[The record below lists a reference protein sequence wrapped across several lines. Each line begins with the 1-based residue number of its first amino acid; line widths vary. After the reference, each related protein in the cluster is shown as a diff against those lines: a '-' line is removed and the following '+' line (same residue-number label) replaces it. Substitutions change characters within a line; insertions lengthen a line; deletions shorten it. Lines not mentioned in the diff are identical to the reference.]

1 MATQSASVIP
11 QLGGMLRYWR
21 QERGKS
27 QLDLS
32 LDTGISQRH
41 LSFVESGRSI
51 PSRDFL
57 SIVSDALNIPLRER
71 NVLLLA
77 SGYAPLYSEQSL
89 DADQMAIVT
98 RAIDRMLQ
106 QHEPHPALVLDRHW
120 NVIRTNEAAPRFF
133 GSFVDLEARPRPRN
147 LLDLMFDPAGMR
159 PFVEEWEE
167 VAAGLLQRVRREAVG
182 QVIDAGLAEL
192 LERLHKYPGV
202 AGLKPPLA
210 PQIPVLPITFRRGDE
225 RFSYFSLIT
234 TVGTPQC
241 ITAQELRVECMF
253 PSYANGTLA
262 RSVGEIGGDLDRRLL
277 GGGDGGGEQE
287 SGCDSEAADGH
298 ERRCPL
304 WGRV

>member
-1 MATQSASVIP
+1 MATQSVSPVP
-11 QLGGMLRYWR
+11 QLGELLRYWR

-32 LDTGISQRH
+32 FDTGISQRH
-41 LSFVESGRSI
+41 LSFVESGRSA

-77 SGYAPLYSEQSL
+77 SGYAPQYSEQSM
-89 DADQMAIVT
+89 DAEQMAIVT

-120 NVIRTNEAAPRFF
+120 NVVRTNEAAPRFF
-133 GSFVDLEARPRPRN
+133 GSFIDLEKRPKPRG
-147 LLDLMFDPAGMR
+147 LLDLMFDPEGMR
-159 PFVEEWEE
+159 PFVEEWEK

-182 QVIDAGLAEL
+182 QVLDAEL
-192 LERLHKYPGV
+192 QELLKRLQKYPGV
-202 AGLKPPLA
+202 TGLKTSVA
-210 PQIPVLPITFRRGDE
+210 PQSPILPIVFRRDNQ

-253 PSYANGTLA
+253 PTDA
-262 RSVGEIGGDLDRRLL
+262 E
-277 GGGDGGGEQE
+277 
-287 SGCDSEAADGH
+287 
-298 ERRCPL
+298 
-304 WGRV
+304 GR